1 MNAEPYPSDLTD
13 AEWAVIQPLFPG
25 PQRMGRPPRYTKRE
39 ILDSIFYI
47 VRGGIAWRMMP
58 KCFPPYRICY
68 YYFMVWKRD
77 GVWLA
82 AHEALRD
89 MARKKSGKKKPR
101 PLRSSTLRALRL
113 LGTEAFAAM
122 MQERRLREGSAIYSW
137 TRLDSCCSSWCT
149 RRTSRTG
156 TELG

>member
-77 GVWLA
+77 GVWLPP
-82 AHEALRD
+82 HEALRD
-89 MARKKSGKKKPR
+89 MARKKSEKKKPR
-101 PLRSSTLRALRL
+101 PLRSSTLRVLKQLITA
-113 LGTEAFAAM
+113 EYAAM
-122 MQERRLREGSAIYSW
+122 MQASGSWAAKDTFSW
-137 TRLDSCCSSWCT
+137 TVS
-149 RRTSRTG
+149 G
-156 TELG
+156 